1 MLFWIAVLL
10 YWFGSRF
17 GVGVRWGA
25 TTSAQV
31 RPAGSSGLTS
41 ANRLRNA
48 SLHNLLLGRLPGFP
62 LDPFFHLVPAP
73 IFGSNIRTSARMI
86 FSNALTIA
94 IHSVSNCLATG
105 ESSLKS

>member
-10 YWFGSRF
+10 YWFGSRL

-48 SLHNLLLGRLPGFP
+48 SLNNLLLGRPPGFP

-73 IFGSNIRTSARMI
+73 IFGSNIRTSSWIVEPI
-86 FSNALTIA
+86 FSQFRSIPYRIVWPPENRR
-94 IHSVSNCLATG
+94 
-105 ESSLKS
+105 